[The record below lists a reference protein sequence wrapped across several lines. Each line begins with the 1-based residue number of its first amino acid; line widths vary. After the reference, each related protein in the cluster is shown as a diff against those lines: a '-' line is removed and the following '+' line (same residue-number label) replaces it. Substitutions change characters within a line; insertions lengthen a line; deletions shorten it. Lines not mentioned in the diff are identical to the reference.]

1 MSGRIKLSKTDLNG
15 ALRHYLKAEHVLSF
29 IEDSCKKAKFY
40 EAVTAAYK
48 KLQKEIAVNAK
59 HKEEA
64 AKCALAM

>member
-1 MSGRIKLSKTDLNG
+1 M
-15 ALRHYLKAEHVLSF
+15 LSF

>member
-1 MSGRIKLSKTDLNG
+1 MCLVLLKT
-15 ALRHYLKAEHVLSF
+15 AV
-29 IEDSCKKAKFY
+29 KKAKFY

-64 AKCALAM
+64 AKCVRVGDVAVPCWYC